1 MANSD
6 QVRGIRTTKPVP
18 AEVLQMPYRPQN
30 KYETHD
36 QHVEWKKK
44 YVEEMR
50 TVKEKQNQLIA
61 EMPELST
68 SVKPI
73 VVPKGMSIDQAKE
86 KADLEARI
94 EYLRNKIAEVK
105 AEGDADPKAK
115 GPKIQFGRLNSELDK
130 TEVELEKLEKLIE
143 KN

>member
-6 QVRGIRTTKPVP
+6 EVRGIRTTKK
-18 AEVLQMPYRPQN
+18 AGNEVLQMPYRPQN

-36 QHVEWKKK
+36 EHVSWKKR
-44 YVEEMR
+44 YVAEMQGVEEKR
-50 TVKEKQNQLIA
+50 KKLIE
-61 EMPELST
+61 EMPELTT

-73 VVPKGMSIDQAKE
+73 VVPKGISKDQAKE
-86 KADLEARI
+86 MADLEARI
-94 EYLRNKIAEVK
+94 EYLKNKIAEVTADK
-105 AEGDADPKAK
+105 EADPTAK

-130 TEVELEKLEKLIE
+130 TETELEKLEKLIE